1 LPVIN
6 FLRLC
11 RLICGKAAPFRQV
24 FLNLVRLRLTIGG
37 AAASIKK
44 PPPERRSLSAQR
56 AAEPHN
62 RQLGF
67 FMENNLSNT
76 KLSFIGCGVMAEA
89 MIAGLLRKNLVAPEQ
104 IAASH
109 PRKNRR
115 EELNAKYKIRVFE
128 SNAEAVKGVQGKGD
142 SIVALCVKPQR
153 LSGVLRELKDTTTP
167 SQIILS
173 IIAGARIETLSEALA
188 NQKIVR
194 AMPNTPSQ
202 IGAGITAW
210 TCTENLSNDERANI
224 KSLLTAL
231 GKELHVETENMIDMA
246 TSLSATG
253 PTYIFMVMEALT
265 DAGVHL
271 GFSREM
277 AKELVQETMLGSV
290 LFAMESHKH
299 PAELRNMVTS
309 PGGTSAD
316 AIYQMEKGGL
326 RTVLSKAVYSAY
338 QKAVALGQKK

>member
-1 LPVIN
+1 M
-6 FLRLC
+6 
-11 RLICGKAAPFRQV
+11 K
-24 FLNLVRLRLTIGG
+24 
-37 AAASIKK
+37 
-44 PPPERRSLSAQR
+44 
-56 AAEPHN
+56 
-62 RQLGF
+62 
-67 FMENNLSNT
+67 NNLTENR
-76 KLSFIGCGVMAEA
+76 LAFVGCGVMAES
-89 MIAGLLRKNLVAPEQ
+89 MIAGLLRKNLVAPER

-109 PRKNRR
+109 PRANRR
-115 EELNAKYKIRVFE
+115 EELRAKYGIETFE
-128 SNAEAVKGVQGKGD
+128 ANVEAVEAAHKSEN

-153 LSGVLRELKDTTTP
+153 LSGVLNELKGAVAPD
-167 SQIILS
+167 QIVLS
-173 IIAGARIETLSEALA
+173 IIAGAKIETLAEALQ
-188 NQKIVR
+188 NERIVR

-210 TCTENLSNDERANI
+210 TCTESVGETERAAI

-231 GKELHVETENMIDMA
+231 GKELYVETENMIDMA

-253 PTYIFMVMEALT
+253 PTYVFMVMEALT

-271 GFSREM
+271 GFSREVSR
-277 AKELVQETMLGSV
+277 ELVQETMLGSV
-290 LFAMESHKH
+290 KFAMESHKH

-338 QKAVALGQKK
+338 QKAVALGKKK

>member
-1 LPVIN
+1 
-6 FLRLC
+6 
-11 RLICGKAAPFRQV
+11 
-24 FLNLVRLRLTIGG
+24 
-37 AAASIKK
+37 
-44 PPPERRSLSAQR
+44 
-56 AAEPHN
+56 
-62 RQLGF
+62 
-67 FMENNLSNT
+67 MENNLQKA
-76 KLSFIGCGVMAEA
+76 KLAFIGCGVMAES

-109 PRKNRR
+109 PRSNRR
-115 EELNAKYKIRVFE
+115 EELRAKYDIETFE
-128 SNAEAVKGVQGKGD
+128 SNVEAVEAARKSEN

-153 LSGVLRELKDTTTP
+153 LSGVLNELKTAVAP
-167 SQIILS
+167 EQIVLS
-173 IIAGARIETLSEALA
+173 IIAGAKIETLAEALK
-188 NQKIVR
+188 NERIVR

-210 TCTENLSNDERANI
+210 TCTESVGETERADI

-231 GKELHVETENMIDMA
+231 GKELYVETENMIDMA

-253 PTYIFMVMEALT
+253 PTYVFMVMEALT

-271 GFSREM
+271 GFSREVSR
-277 AKELVQETMLGSV
+277 ELVQETMLGSV
-290 LFAMESHKH
+290 KFAMESLKH

-338 QKAVALGQKK
+338 QKAVALGRKN

>member
-1 LPVIN
+1 M
-6 FLRLC
+6 
-11 RLICGKAAPFRQV
+11 
-24 FLNLVRLRLTIGG
+24 
-37 AAASIKK
+37 S
-44 PPPERRSLSAQR
+44 
-56 AAEPHN
+56 
-62 RQLGF
+62 
-67 FMENNLSNT
+67 NNLSNT
-76 KLSFIGCGVMAEA
+76 NLSFIGCGVMAES

-104 IAASH
+104 IAGSH
-109 PRKNRR
+109 PRANRR
-115 EELNAKYKIRVFE
+115 AELNAKYRIRVFE
-128 SNAEAVKGVQGKGD
+128 GNAEAVG
-142 SIVALCVKPQR
+142 SIRENENSIIALCVKPQR
-153 LSGVLRELKDTTTP
+153 LGGVMQELKDSVAP
-167 SQIILS
+167 NQVVLS
-173 IIAGARIETLSEALA
+173 IIAGAKIETLSEALS

-210 TCTENLSNDERANI
+210 TCTESVGELERARI
-224 KSLLTAL
+224 KALLTAL
-231 GKELHVETENMIDMA
+231 GKELYVETENMIDMA

-290 LFAMESHKH
+290 LFAIESHKH

-338 QKAVALGQKK
+338 QKAVALGKKK